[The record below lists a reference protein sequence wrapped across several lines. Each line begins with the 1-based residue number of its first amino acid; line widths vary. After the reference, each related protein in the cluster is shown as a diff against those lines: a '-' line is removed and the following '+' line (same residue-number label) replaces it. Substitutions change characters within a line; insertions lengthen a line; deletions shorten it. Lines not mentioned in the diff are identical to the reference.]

1 MKEILKQLLA
11 VLSGGVIVYICK
23 IGFEKLVENAVKS
36 SFEKSI
42 EIFKN
47 NLYRATKA
55 YEILLGR

>member
-11 VLSGGVIVYICK
+11 VLSGGVIVYIFK
-23 IGFEKLVENAVKS
+23 IGLEKLVENAVKS

-55 YEILLGR
+55 YEIL